1 MATMV
6 NYCTFECNN
15 LVKYVVFAFKAAFIS
30 DLTALLWVPFE
41 LQYHF
46 LMHDITER
54 SKPSRAAGHSAVR
67 FWRHLLM
74 LLARLTLCLAIPLA
88 FAPITASA
96 QAPEDKVDIA
106 VVLDQARAQM
116 DKVLKKLDKPPAQPL
131 EDTELVELRNT
142 ALEIKTQM
150 ESAVVTLEPQLAGV
164 KARLAELGEP
174 SPGAVEAPDVAEQR
188 KQLGKNSSSL
198 EGQVKLARL
207 ITVEAGQ
214 AAEQLLKLRRAQFQA
229 QLGRR
234 TTSILNDSFW
244 AEFRSEW
251 PLDARRLAPLYNEL
265 QTTLASMS
273 GKVWIGLLLA
283 SAAVLALW
291 ALAGRALMRLTTTRV
306 APGRLRRSLYAAAL
320 VVLATIMPAALAQL
334 TSVALGWG
342 SPLSESMGLML
353 GWLVGIVCL
362 GGYVAGLG
370 RALLA
375 PDRPTW
381 RLPPMLDEVASG
393 LRWFPVILAVL
404 ISGGWAASRLASL
417 VNASLVSTV
426 ALDYITSLTLG
437 ITMGLAMLRAHRL
450 RNHAALNP
458 DRPTPAAY
466 PFWVTVLVI
475 ATWLALAISVF
486 CLLVGYVALGSFI
499 VKQVV
504 WVALVLGSAYLLS
517 ALVEDGGNAL
527 LAVIKRRAQEQEGV
541 SSWTGARS
549 QAVVLLSGLVRLLI
563 VLIALMLLLAPFGE
577 SPGEWLRR
585 VEQLYAGIPIGEVQI
600 RPTAVLLALLVLFVG
615 LGGVRLLKH
624 WLAEQYLPTTSLD
637 PGMRLSTATL
647 FGYAGYVL
655 AVALALSAVGIGL
668 ERVAWIASALSVGIG
683 FGLQA
688 VVQNFVSGLI
698 LLAER
703 PVKVG
708 DWVSLS
714 GVEGDIRRINVR
726 ATEIQMGDRSTVIVP
741 NSEFIT
747 KIVRNVTH
755 ANPLGRVQIKFS
767 MPVSTDAQH
776 ARDLVLSAFHEHSDV
791 RDDPEPEVQL
801 EGIDAAGLLFNATGY
816 VSSPRLAS
824 SVRSTLLFDILKR
837 LREAQMPL
845 STPATF
851 LLSDSGSTA
860 LPATSAVARP
870 PADPK
875 S

>member
-1 MATMV
+1 MAIALAPVMV
-6 NYCTFECNN
+6 
-15 LVKYVVFAFKAAFIS
+15 
-30 DLTALLWVPFE
+30 
-41 LQYHF
+41 
-46 LMHDITER
+46 
-54 SKPSRAAGHSAVR
+54 
-67 FWRHLLM
+67 
-74 LLARLTLCLAIPLA
+74 
-88 FAPITASA
+88 SA
-96 QAPEDKVDIA
+96 QAPDVKVDFA
-106 VVLDQARAQM
+106 AVLDRARTQM
-116 DKVLKKLDKPPAQPL
+116 DKVLKKLDKPSAQPL
-131 EDTELVELRNT
+131 EDAELVELRSI
-142 ALEIKTQM
+142 ALEVKTQM
-150 ESAVVTLEPQLAGV
+150 ESAVVALEPQLAGV

-174 SPGAVEAPDVAEQR
+174 PPNTPEAPDVAEQR
-188 KQLGKNSSSL
+188 KQLSKNSGNL

-234 TTSILNDSFW
+234 TASILSDSFW
-244 AEFRSEW
+244 IELRNEW
-251 PLDARRLAPLYNEL
+251 PQDARRLAPLYNEL
-265 QTTLASMS
+265 LTTIAAISS
-273 GKVWIGLLLA
+273 GVWLGLLLA
-283 SAAVLALW
+283 IAAVLGLW
-291 ALAGRALMRLTTTRV
+291 VLAGRALMRLSTTRV

-320 VVLATIMPAALAQL
+320 VVLATTLPAAIAQL
-334 TSVALGWG
+334 MYMALRWN
-342 SPLSESMGLML
+342 SPLSEGMELML
-353 GWLVGIVCL
+353 GWLVGIVCF

-375 PDRPTW
+375 PERPSW
-381 RLPPMLDEVASG
+381 RLPPMLDSVASG
-393 LRWFPVILAVL
+393 LRWFPVILAIL
-404 ISGGWAASRLASL
+404 IGGGWAAARLASL
-417 VNASLVSTV
+417 VNASLASTV

-437 ITMGLAMLRAHRL
+437 VTMGLAMSRAHRL
-450 RNHAALNP
+450 RRQVALDP
-458 DRPTPAAY
+458 DKPAPAAY
-466 PFWVTVLVI
+466 PFWVMMLVI
-475 ATWLALAISVF
+475 ATWLALGFSVF

-504 WVALVLGSAYLLS
+504 WVALVLGSAYLL
-517 ALVEDGGNAL
+517 AVLIEDGANAV
-527 LAVIKRRAQEQEGV
+527 LAVIKRHAQDHEG
-541 SSWTGARS
+541 SYSWTGARS
-549 QAVVLLSGLVRLLI
+549 QAVVLLSGLVRLLV
-563 VLIALMLLLAPFGE
+563 VLIAFMLLLAPFGE

-600 RPTAVLLALLVLFVG
+600 RPTAVFLALLVLFVG

-637 PGMRLSTATL
+637 PGMRLSAATL

-668 ERVAWIASALSVGIG
+668 ERVAWIASALSGGIG

-767 MPVSTDAQH
+767 MPVSTDAQQ
-776 ARDLVLSAFHEHSDV
+776 ARELVLAAFKGNSDV
-791 RDDPEPEVQL
+791 REDPAPEVQL

-816 VSSPRLAS
+816 VSSPRMAS
-824 SVRSTLLFDILKR
+824 AVRSALLFEMLKC
-837 LREAQMPL
+837 LREAGMPL
-845 STPATF
+845 STPTTL
-851 LLSDSGSTA
+851 LLSDAGRLA
-860 LPATSAVARP
+860 LPATSAVAG
-870 PADPK
+870 PAADQK